1 LIKTTDQFV
10 ASASLI
16 DLSSIDK
23 LSSRPHFRFVPPS
36 NENHILKEEP
46 EIEQK
51 FHIKTISSN
60 QTSFNNQTK
69 SSHKIVK
76 PIVMIPIVPKSAP
89 ISRLTETNIHHQNN
103 NSAFKPHRS
112 SKTQQTKRTESN
124 VHVGMTNP
132 NNKLSDNSL
141 LLHHQQS
148 ISQYHQSMLNLSS
161 PELIN
166 TNPLGSRTSYQSN
179 KINGYYSA
187 RPVIIGNPVS
197 KWIQPVNHTNTLNG
211 LVHPGD
217 NRSQQQQQ
225 QTYPYGSQMSASTG
239 KFNLI
244 LY

>member
-1 LIKTTDQFV
+1 MIKTTDQFV

-23 LSSRPHFRFVPPS
+23 LSSRPRFRFVPPS

-69 SSHKIVK
+69 PSHKIVK
-76 PIVMIPIVPKSAP
+76 PIVMIPTVPKSAP

-132 NNKLSDNSL
+132 NNSL

-197 KWIQPVNHTNTLNG
+197 KWIQSVNHTNNLNG

-225 QTYPYGSQMSASTG
+225 TYPYGSQMSTSTG